1 MIIEEPYILG
11 NDLKTKEVLRQTIE
25 MYKSK
30 GACPYKCMTCHHVI
44 VDVCR
49 VFSHVILSVEKKEQI
64 RYEIIKGLCNKISD
78 EELFERVL

>member
-11 NDLKTKEVLRQTIE
+11 NDLKTKEVLRQIIE

-30 GACPYKCMTCHHVI
+30 GACPSKCITCPHVI
-44 VDVCR
+44 VDMCR
-49 VFSHVILSVEKKEQI
+49 VFNHVILSIEEKEQI
-64 RYEIIKGLCNKISD
+64 RYQIIKGLCKKISD